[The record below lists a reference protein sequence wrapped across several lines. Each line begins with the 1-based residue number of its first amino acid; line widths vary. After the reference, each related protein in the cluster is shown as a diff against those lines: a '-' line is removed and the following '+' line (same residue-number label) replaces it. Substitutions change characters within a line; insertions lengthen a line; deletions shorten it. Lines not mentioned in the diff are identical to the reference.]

1 VTSGTDGPANERSDD
16 IYIVD
21 ALRTPRGRG
30 NARGALSG
38 MTPVALLA
46 DLARH
51 LREKHALDTA
61 ALGEALIGC
70 VGQTGAQ
77 GANVGRAALLEAGYS
92 DAVGVGMVNRFCTSS
107 LTAAILG
114 ALRAATDDTL
124 VIAAGVEML
133 SRVALA
139 ADAGPLTH
147 DLALQQRQSILPLG
161 VAADVLAQ
169 LAGLTRADC
178 DGWALASQRRAA
190 AAAARGP
197 APSMVPVAGLA
208 LDETPRPDT
217 TAESLAKLPA
227 VFAEVGALGFDDLA
241 KRHCSL
247 PEIVHVH
254 TVGSAPAACDA
265 ASIALLGT
273 ARALE
278 RHRLTPRARIVASV
292 ELGSDRTLGLDGTI
306 AATRRVLARAGLSSS
321 DLDTIEVNEAFA
333 GPTLH
338 YVREL
343 GLPADQVNPDGGAIA
358 LGHPM
363 GATGLVLLSTALD
376 TLERTGGRFAL
387 ITLAGA
393 TGLASA
399 MIVERV

>member
-1 VTSGTDGPANERSDD
+1 MTDV
-16 IYIVD
+16 YVVD

-30 NARGALSG
+30 TARGSLVGVA
-38 MTPVALLA
+38 PVQLLA
-46 DLARH
+46 ALARH
-51 LREKHALDTA
+51 LRDKHALDTEQ
-61 ALGEALIGC
+61 LGEALIGC

-77 GANVGRAALLEAGYS
+77 GANLGRAALLEAGYS
-92 DAVGVGMVNRFCTSS
+92 DRVGVAMVNRFCTSS

-114 ALRAATDDTL
+114 ALRAAAEDTL
-124 VIAAGVEML
+124 VLAGGVEML
-133 SRVALA
+133 SQVTLA

-147 DLALQQRQSILPLG
+147 DLALQQRHGILPLG
-161 VAADVLAQ
+161 IAADVIAQ
-169 LAGLTRADC
+169 RAGLSRTEC
-178 DGWALASQRRAA
+178 DAWALESQRRAA
-190 AAAARGP
+190 AAAQRGP
-197 APSMVPVAGLA
+197 APSMVPRKELA
-208 LDETPRPDT
+208 LDETPRPGT
-217 TAESLAKLPA
+217 TAESLARLPPA
-227 VFAEVGALGFDDLA
+227 FAELGALGFDALA
-241 KRHCSL
+241 QRHSSAPPPLRHSSL
-247 PEIVHVH
+247 PQIVHVH
-254 TVGSAPAACDA
+254 TVGSAPAPCDA

-292 ELGSDRTLGLDGTI
+292 ELGSDRAIGLDGTI
-306 AATRRVLARAGLSSS
+306 AATRRVLERAGLSVD
-321 DLDTIEVNEAFA
+321 DLDTIELNEAFA

-338 YVREL
+338 TMREL
-343 GLPADQVNPDGGAIA
+343 GLPAAKVNPDGGAIA

>member
-1 VTSGTDGPANERSDD
+1 MGG
-16 IYIVD
+16 VD
-21 ALRTPRGRG
+21 QHAHAGGAHRMADADEA
-30 NARGALSG
+30 AR
-38 MTPVALLA
+38 
-46 DLARH
+46 RIH
-51 LREKHALDTA
+51 RR
-61 ALGEALIGC
+61 
-70 VGQTGAQ
+70 
-77 GANVGRAALLEAGYS
+77 RAAADDSLVLAG
-92 DAVGVGMVNRFCTSS
+92 
-107 LTAAILG
+107 
-114 ALRAATDDTL
+114 
-124 VIAAGVEML
+124 GVEML

-161 VAADVLAQ
+161 VAADVIAQ
-169 LAGLTRADC
+169 LAGLTRAHC
-178 DGWALASQRRAA
+178 DGWALESQRRAA
-190 AAAARGP
+190 AARQRGP
-197 APSMVPVAGLA
+197 SPSMVPVAGLA

-227 VFAEVGALGFDDLA
+227 VFAEVGALGFDELA
-241 KRHCSL
+241 QRHCSL

-254 TVGSAPAACDA
+254 TVGSAPAPCDA

-306 AATRRVLARAGLSSS
+306 AATRRVLARAGLSIS

-343 GLPADQVNPDGGAIA
+343 GLPADKVNPDGGAIA